1 MRCAAYSPEWKRLE
15 LGVRDL
21 RVLQVD
27 SGREWRGGQNQVR
40 LLCRE
45 FHHTS
50 AVEQLL
56 LTRRTG
62 ELARRAAAEGTTVLG
77 TAWEIALDPRAWW
90 QLRRTISSFQ
100 PDIIHAHD
108 SHALT
113 LAATLAGSR
122 TLIAA
127 RRVDFHV
134 GRFGGWR
141 RADRIIAVS
150 DAAKQV
156 LVSDG
161 IPGDKITV
169 VRDGIDPEEVRRA
182 SLPALDIRAQLGI
195 PATAPLAVNAAALVA
210 HKDHETLI
218 HAAGHA
224 RALAPDLHWII
235 AGEGPLRA
243 SLTAQIAR
251 LELGGYVHLV
261 GWVDRIEA
269 LIAAASVFVLSS
281 KQEGLGSVILNAL
294 ALGRP
299 VVATRA
305 GGIPEILPADVL
317 VPPGAAD
324 ALAQR
329 VVKMLH
335 HPTPVAFPPRF
346 SAHAMAHGVLD
357 VYRALL

>member
-1 MRCAAYSPEWKRLE
+1 M
-15 LGVRDL
+15 

-45 FHHTS
+45 LHH
-50 AVEQLL
+50 AGGVEQLL

-62 ELARRAAAEGTTVLG
+62 ELARRAAAEGTPVFG
-77 TAWEIALDPRAWW
+77 TAWELALDPRAWW

-113 LAATLAGSR
+113 LAATLARSR

-134 GRFGGWR
+134 GRLGAWR

-161 IPGDKITV
+161 IAADEITV
-169 VRDGIDPEEVRRA
+169 VRDGVDPEEIRRA

-195 PATAPLAVNAAALVA
+195 PADAPLAVNAAALVD

-218 HAAGHA
+218 QAAGHA

-235 AGEGPLRA
+235 AGEGPRRA
-243 SLTAQIAR
+243 ALAAQIAR
-251 LELGGYVHLV
+251 LDLEGHVHLV

-269 LIAAASVFVLSS
+269 LIAAASVFVMSS
-281 KQEGLGSVILNAL
+281 RQEGLGSVILNAL

-299 VVATRA
+299 VVATSA
-305 GGIPEILPADVL
+305 GGIPEILPAEVL

-324 ALAQR
+324 ALAKK
-329 VVKMLH
+329 VVEMLH
-335 HPTPVAFPPRF
+335 HPTPVTFPPRF
-346 SAHAMAHGVLD
+346 SAHAMAQGVLD

>member
-1 MRCAAYSPEWKRLE
+1 MQ
-15 LGVRDL
+15 
-21 RVLQVD
+21 VL
-27 SGREWRGGQNQVR
+27 
-40 LLCRE
+40 
-45 FHHTS
+45 FTK
-50 AVEQLL
+50 
-56 LTRRTG
+56 RTG
-62 ELARRAAAEGTTVLG
+62 ELARRAAADGTTVRG
-77 TAWEIALDPRAWW
+77 TAWEMGLDPRAWW
-90 QLRRTISSFQ
+90 QLRRTVSAFQ

-113 LAATLAGSR
+113 LAATLARSR

-134 GRFGGWR
+134 GRFGAWR

-156 LVSDG
+156 LVADG
-161 IPGDKITV
+161 IAGDKVTV
-169 VRDGIDPEEVRRA
+169 VRDGIDPDEIRRA
-182 SLPALDIRAQLGI
+182 GLPALDMRAQLGI
-195 PATAPLAVNAAALVA
+195 PANAPLAVNAAALVD
-210 HKDHETLI
+210 HKDHATLI
-218 HAAGHA
+218 QAARHA
-224 RALAPDLHWII
+224 RALESDLHWII
-235 AGEGPLRA
+235 AGEGPQRA
-243 SLTAQIAR
+243 ALAAQIAR
-251 LELGGYVHLV
+251 LDLQGHVHLV

-269 LIAAASVFVLSS
+269 LIADASVFVMSS
-281 KQEGLGSVILNAL
+281 KQEGLGSVILTAL

-324 ALAQR
+324 ALAKR
-329 VVKMLH
+329 VVEMLH

-346 SAHAMAHGVLD
+346 SAHAMAQGVLD